1 MDAIRAIDPDT
12 IPVGGTV
19 YAVFYPYDRFL
30 QKCDDYLDAKRDVL
44 NARASGVPEDAG
56 AVVVEITV
64 REVYRG

>member
-1 MDAIRAIDPDT
+1 MDVIRAIDPDT

-30 QKCDDYLDAKRDVL
+30 QKCDSLTDAINDVY
-44 NARASGVPEDAG
+44 RAQHSDVPEDHG

-64 REVYRG
+64 KEVYRG